1 MVCSLLRFSAI
12 LPMYITEYSLMK
24 QTKQTDWKGERNMN
38 VNDIIAQTA
47 NVSRRKTAFGS
58 DSFLQ
63 IGRRGQV
70 VQGVISG
77 VSDKVSISFNGAEV
91 SVPAS
96 SVQNATEGETRNFK
110 IMEVSKERIVLK
122 EVGRADSSESRA
134 MIATTVSASSYS
146 FSDHL
151 NDSGKISGAK
161 QQAGQNIAVLT
172 GEDYQSM
179 ESEQGALEEYK
190 ASALDRTIERHKE
203 NRQWQQE
210 NVQKNIENSKEYR
223 ETIKN
228 LQEQGVT
235 QLMDPAQIENAL
247 READL
252 PVTKANVAR
261 VASAV
266 QMTTILPELSQDAEA
281 YILENQMAPTIENLY
296 HGQYSAS
303 GALDI
308 SVVDEEV
315 WQQLQGQITGLLQEN
330 GISVDDTV
338 LADAKWLFAN
348 EIAVTPE
355 NINAMQV
362 MRDISENMTPEK
374 VLDQIIYAMQ
384 TGASP
389 EQASLDD
396 RQIVIAIDALQTLE
410 GITLEDVENTVRNSG
425 QSEVTL
431 QQLKQSVDVRNS
443 GQSERKDQD
452 NVTEASEAQQNG
464 GSQTDNRPIFSEM
477 ITVTQRQLEELRLRM
492 TLPAAVRMAQKGI
505 DIQVTPLKALVEEL
519 RQQEQKDYQA
529 ILPDMKLDETQWD
542 QVEDSIARAEDIRK
556 APASILGIGA
566 RQHELLT
573 MNVLHRAAV
582 SAAAQTRQ
590 YQTDYEAVGTQV
602 RTDLGDSIQKAFQ
615 NVPELL
621 DSLGME
627 DTQANQRAVRILGYN
642 SLEITEQN
650 VTKVKELDAQVN
662 SVLDHMK
669 PTLVMKLVQQGENPL
684 DLPLDELDQRLA
696 KLADEQDISSEEKY
710 SRYLWR
716 LEQEQGLTKQERDG
730 YIGLFRLMHQVEDSD
745 GAAIGSVMEAGW
757 EMNLRSLLKAVRTE
771 KRKGVD
777 ARIDDDFGGLSDLRY
792 TSKNITQQIDNAF
805 SGKEFSGESSSD
817 STRQYYERL
826 SRQIM
831 NEMEPAA
838 LREISDGDME
848 QLLDHSLERLQEQ
861 LKQAE
866 GSQETQQRL
875 YEQLA
880 SQLRETVEQSQES
893 IRYLEQMGLPDTIN
907 NIQAAQ
913 QLIYQNY
920 DVYHEIHERR
930 RDVSGEE
937 QDELRQSMEEIPDSL
952 DQEDM
957 LLQSYD
963 RLGQSMEKILEHS
976 YEKEMITSDELRG
989 LKQLRTG
996 MIFQSSRAGRY
1007 SYDVPVV
1014 TGDQVTTMNVTL
1026 IQGEEDTGRV
1036 QIYMDNISA
1045 EFRVQQGEIK
1055 GLVLCD
1061 DREGYDTLSGDGEK
1075 LTQALQQDGYNVK
1088 NISYSMNH
1096 RSRVEAMTAKAGEKV
1111 PSSSL
1116 YRIAKTVVRYV
1127 MDTMKQDDTDL

>member
-1 MVCSLLRFSAI
+1 
-12 LPMYITEYSLMK
+12 MK

-252 PVTKANVAR
+252 PVTKANMAR
-261 VASAV
+261 IASAV

-410 GITLEDVENTVRNSG
+410 EITPEDVENTVRNSG

-464 GSQTDNRPIFSEM
+464 GSQTDIRPIFSEM

-505 DIQVTPLKALVEEL
+505 DIQVTSLKALVEEL
-519 RQQEQKDYQA
+519 RQQEQEDYQE
-529 ILPDMKLDETQWD
+529 ILPDIKLDESQWD
-542 QVEDSIARAEDIRK
+542 RVQDSIAQAEDIRK

-566 RQHELLT
+566 RRHELLT

-696 KLADEQDISSEEKY
+696 RLADEQDISSEEKY

-730 YIGLFRLMHQVEDSD
+730 YIGLFRLMHQVEASD

-913 QLIYQNY
+913 QLICQNY

>member
-1 MVCSLLRFSAI
+1 
-12 LPMYITEYSLMK
+12 
-24 QTKQTDWKGERNMN
+24 MN

-151 NDSGKISGAK
+151 NDSGKVSGAK

-172 GEDYQSM
+172 GEDYQNI
-179 ESEQGALEEYK
+179 ESEHGALEEYK

-330 GISVDDTV
+330 GISVDEAV

-355 NINAMQV
+355 NINVMQV

-410 GITLEDVENTVRNSG
+410 EITPEDVENTVRNVG
-425 QSEVTL
+425 QSEVTM

-452 NVTEASEAQQNG
+452 NVTEVSEAQQNG
-464 GSQTDNRPIFSEM
+464 GSQTDNRSIFSEM

-519 RQQEQKDYQA
+519 RQQEQKDYQE
-529 ILPDMKLDETQWD
+529 ILPDMKLDESQWD
-542 QVEDSIARAEDIRK
+542 RVQDSIARAEDIRK

-582 SAAAQTRQ
+582 SAVAQTRQ

-621 DSLGME
+621 YSIGME

-662 SVLDHMK
+662 AVLDHMK

-710 SRYLWR
+710 SRYLWK

-730 YIGLFRLMHQVEDSD
+730 YIGLYRLMHQVEDSD

-777 ARIDDDFGGLSDLRY
+777 AHIDDDFGGLSDLRY

-805 SGKEFSGESSSD
+805 SGKEFSGDSSSD

-907 NIQAAQ
+907 NIQAAH
-913 QLIYQNY
+913 QLICQNY

-963 RLGQSMEKILEHS
+963 RLGKSMEKILEHS

-1061 DREGYDTLSGDGEK
+1061 DREGYDTLSGNGEK

>member
-151 NDSGKISGAK
+151 NDSGKVSGAK

-172 GEDYQSM
+172 GEDYQNI

-228 LQEQGVT
+228 LQEQGIT

-330 GISVDDTV
+330 GISVDEAV

-355 NINAMQV
+355 NINVMQV

-410 GITLEDVENTVRNSG
+410 EITPEDVENTVRNVG
-425 QSEVTL
+425 QSEVTM

-452 NVTEASEAQQNG
+452 NVTEVSEAQQNG

-505 DIQVTPLKALVEEL
+505 DIQITPLKALVEEL
-519 RQQEQKDYQA
+519 RQQEQKDYQE
-529 ILPDMKLDETQWD
+529 ILPDMKLDESQWD
-542 QVEDSIARAEDIRK
+542 RVQDSIARAEDIRK

-582 SAAAQTRQ
+582 STAAQTRQ

-602 RTDLGDSIQKAFQ
+602 RTDLGDSLQKAFQ

-662 SVLDHMK
+662 SVLDRMK

-710 SRYLWR
+710 SRYLWK

-805 SGKEFSGESSSD
+805 SGKEFSRESSSG
-817 STRQYYERL
+817 STQQYYERL
-826 SRQIM
+826 SRQIL

-848 QLLDHSLERLQEQ
+848 QLLDRSLESLQEE

-1061 DREGYDTLSGDGEK
+1061 DREGYDTLSGNGEK

>member
-151 NDSGKISGAK
+151 NDSGKVSGAK

-172 GEDYQSM
+172 GEDYQNI
-179 ESEQGALEEYK
+179 ESEHGALEEYK

-330 GISVDDTV
+330 GISVDEAV

-355 NINAMQV
+355 NINVMQV

-410 GITLEDVENTVRNSG
+410 EITPEDVENTVRNVG
-425 QSEVTL
+425 QSEVTM

-452 NVTEASEAQQNG
+452 NVTEVSEAQQNG
-464 GSQTDNRPIFSEM
+464 GSQTDNRSIFSEM

-519 RQQEQKDYQA
+519 RQQEQKDYQE
-529 ILPDMKLDETQWD
+529 ILPDMKLDESQWD
-542 QVEDSIARAEDIRK
+542 RVQDSIARAEDIRK

-582 SAAAQTRQ
+582 SAVAQTRQ

-621 DSLGME
+621 YSIGME

-662 SVLDHMK
+662 AVLDHMK

-710 SRYLWR
+710 SRYLWK

-730 YIGLFRLMHQVEDSD
+730 YIGLYRLMHQVEDSD

-777 ARIDDDFGGLSDLRY
+777 AHIDGGLSDLRY

-805 SGKEFSGESSSD
+805 SGKEFSGDSSSD

-907 NIQAAQ
+907 NIQAAH
-913 QLIYQNY
+913 QLICQNY

-963 RLGQSMEKILEHS
+963 RLGKSMEKILEHS

-1061 DREGYDTLSGDGEK
+1061 DREGYDTLSGNGEK

>member
-151 NDSGKISGAK
+151 NDSGKVSGAK

-172 GEDYQSM
+172 GEDYQNI
-179 ESEQGALEEYK
+179 ESEHGALEEYK

-330 GISVDDTV
+330 GISVDEAV

-355 NINAMQV
+355 NINVMQV

-410 GITLEDVENTVRNSG
+410 EITPEDVENTVRNVG
-425 QSEVTL
+425 QSEVTM

-452 NVTEASEAQQNG
+452 NVTEVSEAQQNG
-464 GSQTDNRPIFSEM
+464 GSQTDNRSIFSEM

-519 RQQEQKDYQA
+519 RQQEQKDYQE
-529 ILPDMKLDETQWD
+529 ILPDMKLDESQWD
-542 QVEDSIARAEDIRK
+542 RVQDSIARAEDIRK

-582 SAAAQTRQ
+582 SAVAQTRQ

-621 DSLGME
+621 YSIGME

-662 SVLDHMK
+662 AVLDHMK

-710 SRYLWR
+710 SRYLWK

-730 YIGLFRLMHQVEDSD
+730 YIGLYRLMHQVEDSD

-777 ARIDDDFGGLSDLRY
+777 AHIDDDFGGLSDLRY

-805 SGKEFSGESSSD
+805 SGKEFSGDSSSD

-907 NIQAAQ
+907 NIQAAH
-913 QLIYQNY
+913 QLICQNY

-963 RLGQSMEKILEHS
+963 RLGKSMEKILEHS
-976 YEKEMITSDELRG
+976 YEKEVITSDELRG

-1061 DREGYDTLSGDGEK
+1061 DREGYDTLSGNGEK